1 MLSESNCQKRH
12 CRYFLGLSEPQTVG
26 GDDYLYVCKAF
37 PKGIPEEIAF
47 GDNPHTKPV
56 EGDHGIQFEPVKKAK

>member
-1 MLSESNCQKRH
+1 MLSESNCQKRD
-12 CRYFLGLSEPQTVG
+12 CRHFLGYSESQTEG

-47 GDNPHTKPV
+47 GNNPHTEPYK
-56 EGDHGIQFEPVKKAK
+56 GDHGIQFEQVKKAK